1 MPEAALFK
9 LPKSSPTNRAA
20 HATPQKEYDVVDV
33 VGEYPW
39 TINDNASAGREIVP
53 RIILTEYQITTGA
66 LQNGLVYWSKFGP
79 ETLGD
84 GIVGLGRD
92 ALGKPPA
99 ARDAGPSPYDGLYQ
113 ADPTNFSYEFPFFGT
128 YNHEISNEWKDD
140 VSLAKAYTNVKS
152 LVGTTGGVFEALSK
166 HAMTIAGSIYPNV
179 GAETPQV
186 WEGTTDASYSFQ
198 FDLLNTISHE
208 DARRNWELCFLL
220 GHQTMHHRRN
230 LMLSYPPCI
239 YEVEIPGV
247 RHCPA
252 AFISNFKV
260 KDMGH
265 KRYIDGTQYPDA
277 YRVSISINEMLPESR
292 NIYKGVD
299 ENDTV
304 TAIIDT
310 QSVEEIADEIRDA
323 AIRSAKAA
331 SKALDKGLEAI
342 NLSNAV

>member
-1 MPEAALFK
+1 
-9 LPKSSPTNRAA
+9 
-20 HATPQKEYDVVDV
+20 
-33 VGEYPW
+33 
-39 TINDNASAGREIVP
+39 
-53 RIILTEYQITTGA
+53 
-66 LQNGLVYWSKFGP
+66 
-79 ETLGD
+79 
-84 GIVGLGRD
+84 
-92 ALGKPPA
+92 
-99 ARDAGPSPYDGLYQ
+99 
-113 ADPTNFSYEFPFFGT
+113 
-128 YNHEISNEWKDD
+128 
-140 VSLAKAYTNVKS
+140 
-152 LVGTTGGVFEALSK
+152 
-166 HAMTIAGSIYPNV
+166 
-179 GAETPQV
+179 
-186 WEGTTDASYSFQ
+186 
-198 FDLLNTISHE
+198 
-208 DARRNWELCFLL
+208 
-220 GHQTMHHRRN
+220 MHHRRN

-331 SKALDKGLEAI
+331 SKALDSRE
-342 NLSNAV
+342 SRQRP